1 MSEPMIKLNNLGGNQ
16 WEAVLVFG
24 AGLREQKCDIT
35 LLIRNACLRISIPQ
49 YDVGLTR
56 FSRSYESLTL
66 THCLPGRKRNSTN
79 QVSKQAQLGRY
90 ITRAQS
96 LRLQCRLD
104 F

>member
-1 MSEPMIKLNNLGGNQ
+1 MSVPMIELNNLGGNQ

-24 AGLREQKCDIT
+24 AGPKRAEVRYYFTDPQRLPADFDSAVRRGAHAVFSELRKFDVDALPPRQK
-35 LLIRNACLRISIPQ
+35 AP
-49 YDVGLTR
+49 
-56 FSRSYESLTL
+56 
-66 THCLPGRKRNSTN
+66 
-79 QVSKQAQLGRY
+79 QLGRY